1 VSRFG
6 QKEDVTFRLLLCHVK
21 LPKTRTR
28 ILLLLGVAATL
39 GLFGGVGSY
48 TFYYAEGLS
57 YFSNDP
63 KACVNCH
70 IMREQYDGWLK
81 SPHHAVAT
89 CNDCHTPHDFIGKY
103 LTKAENGYWH
113 SKGFTLQDFHEPIM
127 IRQKNVVVL
136 QKNCVACHQQFVSA
150 INTHAG
156 NRREML
162 DCVSCHRDVG
172 HGPVK

>member
-1 VSRFG
+1 M
-6 QKEDVTFRLLLCHVK
+6 K
-21 LPKTRTR
+21 LPYPRR
-28 ILLLLGVAATL
+28 LSILGVLLACSL
-39 GLFGGVGSY
+39 GALVGLGAH
-48 TFYYAEGLS
+48 TFHYAEGLS
-57 YFSNDP
+57 YFSNNP

-89 CNDCHTPHDFIGKY
+89 CNDCHTPHSLIPKY

-127 IRQKNVVVL
+127 IRPKNLTVL
-136 QKNCVACHQQFVSA
+136 QKNCVACHQQIVDG

-156 NRREML
+156 NSREML
-162 DCVSCHRDVG
+162 NCMHCHRDVG
-172 HGPVK
+172 HGPIH